1 MRFVARVEVRVRFPN
16 AILLNLSEAQVN
28 RKGYWDTVVKAAVS
42 ETQQAIESPEEW
54 LFGPRTF
61 HTVSEPR
68 RV

>member
-28 RKGYWDTVVKAAVS
+28 RKGYWDMVVKAAVS
-42 ETQQAIESPEEW
+42 QTEQAIMPVEEW
-54 LFGPRTF
+54 LFGIRTF